1 MPNTQINIKE
11 LEALVAEQ
19 ELLLKQLQDL
29 LTRMKRAFNMQ
40 DHADIEDAER
50 GAGLQ
55 TWESTFA
62 SLS

>member
-1 MPNTQINIKE
+1 MSNTNIRVRE
-11 LEALVAEQ
+11 LEELIAEQ
-19 ELLLKQLQDL
+19 EQLLKQLQDL
-29 LTRMKRAFNMQ
+29 LVRMKRAFNMQ